1 MNRGRLIV
9 LSAPSGAG
17 KTTLSNR
24 MRAAH
29 PAWVFSISATTRAP
43 RDHEKNGVDYI
54 FLSREQFD
62 AYIAE
67 DRFVEWEQVH
77 GNCYGTLKSTIE
89 QTLAEGHTL
98 ILDVDVKG
106 GVNIKK
112 RFRDDTIAIFIDV
125 PDRENLAAR
134 LISRGTED
142 AATIQKRMDRYPE
155 EIRYKDDFDHVL
167 INDDLERATEE
178 LETILRKA

>member
-1 MNRGRLIV
+1 MSRGRLIV

-29 PAWVFSISATTRAP
+29 PEWVFSISATTREP
-43 RDHEKNGVDYI
+43 RDHEINGADYI
-54 FLSREQFD
+54 FLSNERFD
-62 AYIAE
+62 AYIE
-67 DRFVEWEQVH
+67 EGWFVEWEEVH
-77 GNCYGTLKSTIE
+77 GHRYGTLKNTIE
-89 QTLAEGHTL
+89 ENLVAGHTV

-112 RFRDDTIAIFIDV
+112 HFRDDTIAIFVDV
-125 PDRENLAAR
+125 PDRETLVAR
-134 LISRGTED
+134 LNNRGTED
-142 AATIQKRMDRYPE
+142 AATIQKRLARYPI
-155 EIRYKDDFDHVL
+155 EIGYKDEYDHVI

-178 LETILRKA
+178 LETIIRNA